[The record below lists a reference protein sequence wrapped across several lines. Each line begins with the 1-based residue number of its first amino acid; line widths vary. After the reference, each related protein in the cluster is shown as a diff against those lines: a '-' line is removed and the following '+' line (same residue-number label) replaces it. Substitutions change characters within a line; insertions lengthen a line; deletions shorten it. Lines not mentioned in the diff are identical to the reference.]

1 MSRDFPDWVNPDRAA
16 AAGRIFHGSLPLSS
30 MPRLDGLIVGD
41 SGGEVT
47 FTLSFSLTEQRQIRV
62 DVDVEGWLPLC
73 CQRSLETFRHELNS
87 SAVVGIVSDEAEI
100 AALPGEFEPLVCT
113 DRRLKLAEL
122 VEEEVLLGL
131 PLVPTSPKSQRIIAD
146 KGDDQGETE
155 THRPF
160 EVLAALKK
168 RS

>member
-30 MPRLDGLIVGD
+30 MPRLQDLIVGD

-47 FTLSFSLTEQRQIRV
+47 FTLSFSLTDQRQIRV
-62 DVDVEGWLPLC
+62 EVEVEGWLPLR
-73 CQRSLETFRHELNS
+73 CQRSLETYRHELNS
-87 SAVVGIVSDEAEI
+87 SAVVGIVADEAEM
-100 AALPGEFEPLVCT
+100 AMLPGEFEPLVCA

-131 PLVPTSPKSQRIIAD
+131 PLVPTSPTSQRIVAEG
-146 KGDDQGETE
+146 GDDQGETE

-160 EVLAALKK
+160 DVLATLKK

>member
-1 MSRDFPDWVNPDRAA
+1 
-16 AAGRIFHGSLPLSS
+16 
-30 MPRLDGLIVGD
+30 MPRLDDLIVGD
-41 SGGEVT
+41 SGGEVA

-62 DVDVEGWLPLC
+62 EVEVSGWLPLC
-73 CQRSLETFRHELNS
+73 CQRSLETYRHELNS
-87 SAVVGIVSDEAEI
+87 SAVVGIVADEAEI
-100 AALPGEFEPLVCT
+100 DALPGELEPLVCS

-131 PLVPTSPKSQRIIAD
+131 PLVPTSPKSQRITAKD
-146 KGDDQGETE
+146 GSDQGETE